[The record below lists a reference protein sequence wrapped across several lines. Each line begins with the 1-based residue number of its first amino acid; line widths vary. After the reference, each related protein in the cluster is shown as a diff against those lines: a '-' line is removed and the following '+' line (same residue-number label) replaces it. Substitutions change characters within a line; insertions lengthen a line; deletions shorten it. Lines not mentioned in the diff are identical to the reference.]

1 MLSVRVCD
9 ESVRVKMHTDQ
20 QACCGVVCRGA
31 ELNEER
37 KEKRMEMKLCS
48 HVKNKHACV
57 TANTRD
63 KEWREGW
70 EEGGKGKELQ
80 EVAQ

>member
-1 MLSVRVCD
+1 M
-9 ESVRVKMHTDQ
+9 
-20 QACCGVVCRGA
+20 
-31 ELNEER
+31 NEER